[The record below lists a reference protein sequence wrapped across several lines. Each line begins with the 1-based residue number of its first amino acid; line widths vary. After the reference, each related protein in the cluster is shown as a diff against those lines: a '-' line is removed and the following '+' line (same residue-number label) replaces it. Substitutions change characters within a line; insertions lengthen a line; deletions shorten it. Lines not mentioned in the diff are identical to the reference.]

1 MSWFKLLEVEPEKG
15 KITKVSPDGKKFTIQ
30 TSPGQKIELDTD
42 KDTGIDVSTS
52 MGQTSINL
60 NKKKGPNVGKK
71 LKPGQQVKVHED
83 KFDGYKHHR
92 LEELESHL
100 QTIKQDVDL
109 LSKID
114 SRGTGAGDLH
124 DQIVTMDKGVKLLQD
139 VLERAK
145 KIVPADAYISA
156 FKNSPDAYIPKEESV
171 KEGVNDVDKIHRLTD
186 ELYRELVDFNNE
198 EYDEN
203 VEDLVG
209 HLAEFKARLEGDTG
223 SFSEGKA
230 PFRISYSDKYG
241 KHAGFE
247 DGTSLQDIQDKAQ
260 KLRAKGFKID
270 KMGRN
275 TAPVKEAGGNIEGY
289 LNTIDEYV
297 EMLFKS
303 EEIKGIDKNEI
314 AYRIQNA
321 VDDIRTR
328 ELGLKPS
335 LIRAKYNKQIESV
348 KKKDL

>member
-145 KIVPADAYISA
+145 KIVPADAYI
-156 FKNSPDAYIPKEESV
+156 PKEESV

-223 SFSEGKA
+223 SFSEG
-230 PFRISYSDKYG
+230 S
-241 KHAGFE
+241 
-247 DGTSLQDIQDKAQ
+247 
-260 KLRAKGFKID
+260 
-270 KMGRN
+270 
-275 TAPVKEAGGNIEGY
+275 VKEAGGNIEGY